1 MNYRITVAGHLDP
14 SCSEWFDGLTI
25 DNLETGDTVLAGPVI
40 DQAELHGLLAKI
52 RDLGLALV
60 AVQQEEIGAPTR
72 GPQRLYPMRVASGTV
87 PLLDGRALSWPV
99 VCYLVETVDGKH
111 VLIDSGQPGDFRP
124 QAGIPVPKD

>member
-1 MNYRITVAGHLDP
+1 M
-14 SCSEWFDGLTI
+14 
-25 DNLETGDTVLAGPVI
+25 LAGPVI

-60 AVQQEEIGAPTR
+60 AVQQEEICAPTR